1 GCYRLDLPEESWID
15 VVVAANAAKEAEGAL
30 AAGKL
35 ERAKVSAAL
44 AASLVRQPFLPGEEG
59 TWVEEKRRQLAEV
72 RGGAL
77 SVLADACLRSGDARE
92 AAEWAEQAIALEPF
106 RETGYRRLM
115 EAHAAAGNRAEALRV
130 YERCRRLL
138 ADELGA
144 YPSPETESIYRG
156 LLAAPARPEPQPA
169 EAAPLAA
176 GARAHAALGVAPA
189 TLRGRRLMLASVAL
203 IVVLALAGAAV
214 LVARR
219 GSSGLA
225 AIAPDSIAVVAPSRH
240 AVVADIALHTR
251 PAAIAYGAGS

>member
-1 GCYRLDLPEESWID
+1 PEESWID

-156 LLAAPARPEPQPA
+156 LLEAPTAPA
-169 EAAPLAA
+169 EALAPPDAAPRANDDAAA
-176 GARAHAALGVAPA
+176 GVVEATAGTLRRHRLALAGVA
-189 TLRGRRLMLASVAL
+189 LA
-203 IVVLALAGAAV
+203 VVLALASLAV
-214 LVARR
+214 VLTRR
-219 GSSGLA
+219 GSSA
-225 AIAPDSIAVVAPSRH
+225 VAVIRPDSVAVIDPSTNT
-240 AVVADIALHTR
+240 AVADIPLH
-251 PAAIAYGAGS
+251 

>member
-1 GCYRLDLPEESWID
+1 PEESWID

-59 TWVEEKRRQLAEV
+59 TWVEEKRRQFAEV

-138 ADELGA
+138 ADELGT
-144 YPSPETESIYRG
+144 YPSPETESIYRE
-156 LLAAPARPEPQPA
+156 LLEAPVAQT
-169 EAAPLAA
+169 
-176 GARAHAALGVAPA
+176 GVAPA
-189 TLRGRRLMLASVAL
+189 SEEPERAPPPRPRSRRRIVAAAVT
-203 IVVLALAGAAV
+203 VVLAAALAGGILATE
-214 LVARR
+214 
-219 GSSGLA
+219 GSGRH
-225 AIAPDSIAVVAPSRH
+225 ITVAPNSI
-240 AVVADIALHTR
+240 VAL
-251 PAAIAYGAGS
+251 